1 MHTDKSMNIP
11 MSDSRSLTVKYFRG
25 DVEIWL
31 NDSLTRSQKMLA
43 NYRGGRYSNV
53 DPELFTVIKN
63 DAYNTKLLK
72 AIKSCYEEPQ
82 AEFTKRWNCLKRS
95 IILNVLLL
103 KRSI

>member
-1 MHTDKSMNIP
+1 MDTKSMNIP
-11 MSDSRSLTVKYFRG
+11 MTDSRSLSIKYFRG

-43 NYRGGRYSNV
+43 NYRGGRYSKV
-53 DPELFTVIKN
+53 DPEFISVIKN

-95 IILNVLLL
+95 VILQILLL